1 MLLLFISECSAY
13 VFLQEFYCIQPYI
26 QDFNSFQVYFCVW
39 CQSVLISLLTC
50 NCLVF
55 PAPLTEETV
64 FPPLYVLAS
73 FVIDQLTVVNSAAM
87 SIDVHVS
94 FRIIVFPRYMP
105 RSGIAGSCD
114 GSIFSLLRNP
124 YTDLHIGY
132 TNLHSHQQCRRRVP
146 FSPQPLQHLLYVGFL
161 MMAISD

>member
-73 FVIDQLTVVNSAAM
+73 FVIDQLAICSWVYFLAFQPIPLICTFVFMPIPWCFDYCSFVVQFEVGKHDS
-87 SIDVHVS
+87 STS
-94 FRIIVFPRYMP
+94 VFLFQYCF
-105 RSGIAGSCD
+105 GYLGS
-114 GSIFSLLRNP
+114 SVLL
-124 YTDLHIGY
+124 HK
-132 TNLHSHQQCRRRVP
+132 
-146 FSPQPLQHLLYVGFL
+146 F
-161 MMAISD
+161 